1 MSKPKILDLIPTGAI
16 VQFSSNKIPDGWL
29 LCDGSL
35 LEQSEYPELFEV
47 IGTTYGY
54 YSRTDFRLPDIRGR
68 VPVGK
73 STDTDF
79 NELGKTGGEKEVTLT
94 VEQMPAH
101 RHDLEGISD
110 LRTGSGQINE
120 DSLSLGTHLGGQVYK
135 CPVTVTLTGGGKS
148 HNNMQPY
155 IVLNYIIKYN

>member
-35 LEQSEYPELFEV
+35 LEQSDYPELFEV

-101 RHDLEGISD
+101 RHDLE
-110 LRTGSGQINE
+110 
-120 DSLSLGTHLGGQVYK
+120 VY
-135 CPVTVTLTGGGKS
+135 L
-148 HNNMQPY
+148 
-155 IVLNYIIKYN
+155 I